1 MQMERVAE
9 HQHVYLEKAAIG
21 FYAQGGQNMA
31 DLVKLA
37 RYPTGHVAKH
47 KWHVNHVGHCVQLA
61 TDSAYT
67 VSYYWSLCSAL
78 LDLVDS

>member
-1 MQMERVAE
+1 MELVAE
-9 HQHVYLEKAAIG
+9 HQHVYHEKAAIG

-31 DLVKLA
+31 DLVRLV
-37 RYPTGHVAKH
+37 RYQTGHVAKY

-67 VSYYWSLCSAL
+67 ESYYWSLCSAL